1 MIVKT
6 KKIIIQQLIYNDAS
20 FEIKN
25 PDSERV
31 ERFRY
36 CKYRIEEKFVKF

>member
-1 MIVKT
+1 MIVNNNST
-6 KKIIIQQLIYNDAS
+6 EEIIIQQLLFKDAS

-31 ERFRY
+31 ERFQY
-36 CKYRIEEKFVKF
+36 CQYRI

>member
-6 KKIIIQQLIYNDAS
+6 QEIIIQQLIFKDSS

-31 ERFRY
+31 ELFRY
-36 CKYRIEEKFVKF
+36 CQYRIE